1 MNRIFVLLFA
11 LFVPL
16 CIQAQK
22 NFEGLIKY
30 DIKYPESIPGM
41 ESMLPKSTETIV
53 SQKRGLTRM
62 QGGLQADM
70 LGDVLTDYSNG
81 KVHFILHSS
90 KVIYSTT
97 EDKMPKQDE
106 VKPTIKKG
114 KGKMRIMGYDC
125 VPYTVE
131 IKVNDMV
138 VNSTFWT
145 TTQFEPARQP
155 NTVGMSTPNVKV
167 EGFPMKIETSVPI
180 PGMGSF
186 KMEMTVTQLKVLN
199 ELPNNVLS
207 LPAGYTQK
215 EGLPPVFQMGN

>member
-1 MNRIFVLLFA
+1 MIRNLVLFLTVV
-11 LFVPL
+11 LPL

-22 NFEGLIKY
+22 SFEGLIKY
-30 DIKYPESIPGM
+30 DIKYTESIPGM
-41 ESMLPKSTETIV
+41 ESMLPKSSESIV
-53 SQKRGLTRM
+53 SQKRSLTRM

-70 LGDVLTDYSNG
+70 LGDVLTDYSTG
-81 KVHFILHSS
+81 KIHFIVHSS
-90 KVIYSTT
+90 KIIYSTT
-97 EDKMPKQDE
+97 EDKMPQQDE
-106 VKPTIKKG
+106 VKSTIKKG

-131 IKVNDMV
+131 IKVNEMV

-145 TTQFEPARQP
+145 TTQFEPVRQP
-155 NTVGMSTPNVKV
+155 KAIGMNTPNVKL

-186 KMEMTVTQLKVLN
+186 KMEMTVTQLKELK

-207 LPAGYTQK
+207 LPSGYTQK